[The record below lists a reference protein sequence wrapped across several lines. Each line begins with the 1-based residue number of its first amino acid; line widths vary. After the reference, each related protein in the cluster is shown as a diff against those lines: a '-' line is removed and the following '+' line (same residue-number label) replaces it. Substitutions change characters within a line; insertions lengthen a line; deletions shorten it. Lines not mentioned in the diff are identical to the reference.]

1 MNKQPSKNFKE
12 TKVKAKK
19 FLFYL
24 LAGILGSCVPSLHP
38 LFTDKDFIFKEEL
51 VGIWAGDNNK
61 EIWEFK
67 RYGNDDSNKKY
78 KMIYTDEKGKEGQF
92 VATLGK
98 LNDMLFLDLFPES
111 PELETNDFYKIHL
124 LAVHTFIKIEQIE
137 PTLQMRTM
145 DPDKM
150 KNILE
155 KDPNL
160 IRHETLEDQ
169 DSKIVLT
176 ASTEELQQ
184 FMIKHANDEGLFGEP
199 SDLKRL
205 KPKEP
210 NEPNDIDPNKS

>member
-1 MNKQPSKNFKE
+1 MK
-12 TKVKAKK
+12 TKK

-38 LFTDKDFIFKEEL
+38 LFTDKDLIFKEEL
-51 VGIWAGDNNK
+51 VGVWAEDNSK
-61 EIWEFK
+61 ETWEFK
-67 RYGNDDSNKKY
+67 RYNNDDSNKRY
-78 KMIYTDEKGKEGQF
+78 KMIYTDEKGKEGRF
-92 VATLGK
+92 IAILGK

-124 LAVHTFIKIEQIE
+124 LGVHTFIKIEQIE

-145 DPDKM
+145 DHYKM

-155 KDPNL
+155 NDPNL
-160 IRHETLEDQ
+160 VRHEILEDQ

-176 ASTEELQQ
+176 ASTEKLQQ
-184 FMIKHANDEGLFGEP
+184 FMIKHANDEGLFGKP
-199 SDLKRL
+199 SDLEQL

-210 NEPNDIDPNKS
+210 NKPKDIDPNSTEPNEG